1 MVYKIKQPE
10 IPQKTINNFPI
21 YLGIDPGV
29 NGAIAFYRVGSNK
42 LKIEDMPTFKQK
54 GEGLMAESGF
64 PLKEISLDRY
74 FFL

>member
-21 YLGIDPGV
+21 YLGNDPGV

-42 LKIEDMPTFKQK
+42 LKIDEC
-54 GEGLMAESGF
+54 L
-64 PLKEISLDRY
+64 SLSKIHNMKFHLDSYTNIAY
-74 FFL
+74 FNKLN